1 MVPRPSVDPT
11 SGRSPTNR
19 FDAQAARFDRR
30 AGVPPA
36 AAHQIA
42 AAVLDGVGHSSAE
55 KVVLELGAGTGEVGR
70 HLAVLADIYAGVDLS
85 APMLAVFRAKL
96 TSTPTPSQALLL
108 RADGDKDWPVRH
120 GSVAVVFASR
130 VAHLLGA
137 AHVVGEAARVCR
149 KDGRFVIGRIERSG
163 VKQVLRR
170 QREAILA
177 DHGVAGARSGGR
189 RTQALLEAFAAA
201 GALVERKRRV
211 ATWTVTTT
219 AEEVIAG
226 WETMPS
232 MGGEAVA
239 PQVRVEVLSELRRW
253 AEGEF
258 GDLDRPQESEET
270 YTLEGVR
277 LG

>member
-1 MVPRPSVDPT
+1 M
-11 SGRSPTNR
+11 NR

-42 AAVLDGVGHSSAE
+42 AAVLGGVEHSSADQ
-55 KVVLELGAGTGEVGR
+55 VVLELGAGTGEVGR
-70 HLAVLADIYAGVDLS
+70 HLAVHADTYIGVDLS
-85 APMLAVFRAKL
+85 GPMLAVFRTKL
-96 TSTPTPSQALLL
+96 TSMPMRSQAMLLQ
-108 RADGDKDWPVRH
+108 ADGEKHWPVRQ

-130 VAHLLGA
+130 VAHLLRP
-137 AHVVGEAARVCR
+137 AHVVSEAARVCR
-149 KDGRFVIGRIERSG
+149 KDGCFVVGRIERSG

-177 DHGVAGARSGGR
+177 DHGVVGVRSGGR
-189 RTQALLEAFAAA
+189 RTHALLEAFAAA
-201 GALVERKRRV
+201 GALVERKRPV
-211 ATWTVTTT
+211 TAWTVTTT

-239 PQVRVEVLSELRRW
+239 LEVRVRVLSELRRW
-253 AEGEF
+253 AEGEL
-258 GDLDRPQESEET
+258 GDLDHPLESEET
-270 YTLEGVR
+270 YTLEVVR

>member
-1 MVPRPSVDPT
+1 MVRPSLEPT
-11 SGRSPTNR
+11 SEWSARNR

-36 AAHQIA
+36 AADQIA
-42 AAVLDGVGHSSAE
+42 AAVLEGVGHPSADQ
-55 KVVLELGAGTGEVGR
+55 VVLELGAGTGEVGR
-70 HLAVLADIYAGVDLS
+70 QLAGRVDRYVGVDLS
-85 APMLAVFRAKL
+85 APMLDVFRAKL
-96 TSTPTPSQALLL
+96 TDVPTRPQALLL
-108 RADGDKDWPVRH
+108 QADGDKSWPVRR

-137 AHVVGEAARVCR
+137 AHLVSEVARVCR
-149 KDGRFVIGRIERSG
+149 EDGRFLVGRIERSG

-177 DHGVAGARSGGR
+177 DRGVAGVRSGGR
-189 RTQALLEAFAAA
+189 RTQALLEAFVAA
-201 GALVERKRRV
+201 GAVAEPKRAV

-219 AEEVIAG
+219 AEEIIAG
-226 WETMPS
+226 WQTMPS
-232 MGGEAVA
+232 MGGEAVT
-239 PQVRVEVLSELRRW
+239 PEVRADVLSELRRW
-253 AEGEF
+253 ADGEL
-258 GDLDRPQESEET
+258 GELDRPQESRET

>member
-1 MVPRPSVDPT
+1 MVRPSLEPT
-11 SGRSPTNR
+11 SGSAATNR

-36 AAHQIA
+36 AADQIA
-42 AAVLDGVGHSSAE
+42 AAVLDGVGHPSADQ
-55 KVVLELGAGTGEVGR
+55 VVLELGAGTGEVGR
-70 HLAVLADIYAGVDLS
+70 HLAVLAGRYVGVDLS
-85 APMLAVFRAKL
+85 APMLAVFGDKL
-96 TSTPTPSQALLL
+96 ASVPARSHALLL
-108 RADGDKDWPVRH
+108 QADGDRPWPVRR
-120 GSVAVVFASR
+120 GSVSVVFASR

-137 AHVVGEAARVCR
+137 AHVVSEVARVCR
-149 KDGRFVIGRIERSG
+149 EDGRFVVGRVERSG

-170 QREAILA
+170 QREVILA
-177 DHGVAGARSGGR
+177 DRGVAGARSGGR
-189 RTQALLEAFAAA
+189 RTQALLEAFVGA
-201 GALVERKRRV
+201 GALVEPKRAV

-226 WETMPS
+226 WETMSS

-239 PQVRVEVLSELRRW
+239 PEVRVDVLSELRRW
-253 AEGEF
+253 ADGEF
-258 GDLDRPQESEET
+258 GELDRPQESRET